1 MGILRFESWCR
12 NAVSD
17 IRDRT
22 DRERVYGELYA
33 HMEDQYD
40 ELIAGGMAE
49 AEAEKA
55 VVAAMGDAAD
65 TARQLRKL
73 YPPIWHHLLLAARL
87 VLLFAFLQAVFTVPW
102 YLESLNI
109 QPSHLDFYFEE
120 PALSEERLGDDVI
133 SERRI
138 FYNEPMSRDESDGY
152 RFTLTR
158 AAERCAT
165 WENEDGKVQD
175 IFTLFLSVEVYHPS
189 LRGETSGALREFYA
203 VDSLGNRYQ
212 AANLSDSGTESPCL
226 RMTPRRSGFFTYT
239 WEIQLDGYCSH
250 EAEWIELRYD
260 KAGRSVRLRVDRK
273 GGGME

>member
-1 MGILRFESWCR
+1 MGILRFESWCE

-22 DRERVYGELYA
+22 DRKRVYGELYA

-40 ELIAGGMAE
+40 ELIAQRVE
-49 AEAEKA
+49 KQKAEKA
-55 VVAAMGDAAD
+55 VVAAMGDSAD

-87 VLLFAFLQAVFTVPW
+87 VLLQAFLMLLLTLPG
-102 YLESLNI
+102 YLQNLNI
-109 QPSHLDFYFEE
+109 QPSLMDEFFDEPILRSEYRDENYSQRTFY
-120 PALSEERLGDDVI
+120 A
-133 SERRI
+133 
-138 FYNEPMSRDESDGY
+138 EPMSRDESDGY

-158 AAERCAT
+158 AAERHLT
-165 WENEDGKVQD
+165 WKDSADAFV
-175 IFTLFLSVEVYHPS
+175 FFMSVEVYRPG
-189 LRGETSGALREFYA
+189 LWGESCGALREFYA

-226 RMTPRRSGFFTYT
+226 RMNPRHSDFFTYT

-260 KAGRSVRLRVDRK
+260 KAGRAVRLRVDRK
-273 GGGME
+273 GGGAE

>member
-1 MGILRFESWCR
+1 MGILRFESWCE

-17 IRDRT
+17 IRDRA

-40 ELIAGGMAE
+40 ELIAQRVE
-49 AEAEKA
+49 EQKAEKA
-55 VVAAMGDAAD
+55 VVAAMGDAGD

-87 VLLFAFLQAVFTVPW
+87 LLLQAFLMAVFTVPR

-109 QPSHLDFYFEE
+109 QSSHLDFYFEE
-120 PALSEERLGDDVI
+120 PALSEERLADDVI

-138 FYNEPMSRDESDGY
+138 FYTEPMSRDESDGY

-158 AAERCAT
+158 AAERCAA
-165 WENEDGKVQD
+165 WENEDGGVRD
-175 IFTLFLSVEVYHPS
+175 TFTLFLSVEVYHPS

-203 VDSLGNRYQ
+203 VDSLGNRYESTNR
-212 AANLSDSGTESPCL
+212 ADPNTEAPSL
-226 RMTPRRSGFFTYT
+226 WMNVTRTGFFSYT
-239 WEIQLDGYCSH
+239 WFVGFNYYRSH
-250 EAEWIELRYD
+250 DAEWIELRYD
-260 KAGRSVRLRVDRK
+260 KAGRSVRLRADLK
-273 GGGME
+273 GGGAE